1 MYDSIEKR
9 PAEHVNPP
17 QSAPQDGERAHT
29 VGQDT
34 SLSSNPSN
42 LQAMLLQAMEEEYGL
57 KKQGDLRET
66 AARGVS
72 GSGGAVPFQGEMEAQ
87 LGADFSKTRAHVGAN
102 ATEACEEMGAEAY
115 TRGEDIVFR
124 DTNPKKATVAHELTH
139 VVQQRGGVNLP
150 GGVGQPGDVYERKA
164 QAAERGER
172 KPGESPAKA
181 ADATASVTASVTAG
195 IQMKT
200 SEDGEWTSEE
210 RQVSQASA
218 TYYVG
223 ATTNPGYTF
232 DKGTGSGSAY
242 ERGDAGFAEEA
253 SAAAS
258 DMTMAAGKTGEIFSI
273 PKVLPYGDDLSKDS
287 DARAEEAVK
296 YSEKA
301 KDNRN
306 SMGIDRFNEI
316 SAWCADD
323 SEQLKLRQTEQES
336 RFQDYNGWTNLANQF
351 FASETRV
358 EALLQIYGVEDANLM
373 VDVLSKGLD
382 DVEATAKLDKAA
394 KNSAGVTETLDIPQ
408 PDETLAAGLD
418 DIEISLDELRTAYLG
433 FQAARLLDEKGAIG
447 KQDDDAEKR
456 LTDIKTTKE
465 VIGNVAKTIDGT
477 MGVMNGAGSAIASGA
492 NKARKGEA
500 MLNAYAAKLDR
511 MDGGTSNYATQHLS
525 FDASGDPIISDA
537 LTGGTLNTETGV
549 QKSPDPYEMNQESLT
564 LPTGVGGVL
573 VSAADFYY
581 KDEVDACLHEIAV
594 VQKKLDSVSKVIEVT
609 KQKAALEA
617 LASALTKTSKKL
629 AALEAATVSR
639 RNRLR
644 IFGQQLDSFA
654 SSPAREQVLE
664 QERGVCRGE
673 VGNEAAS
680 QGCSPMFEDDANS
693 QGTEPGEERYAAILT
708 VSGALDEAYQLGALA
723 AGRPG
728 MTEADWSEFNAGQHR
743 AHPPYPGLKTLK
755 TSTKESAQLV
765 AVRTHVR
772 EFERRW
778 QAFGPK
784 VAPLSQKLSGVLS
797 QLTRG

>member
-1 MYDSIEKR
+1 
-9 PAEHVNPP
+9 
-17 QSAPQDGERAHT
+17 
-29 VGQDT
+29 
-34 SLSSNPSN
+34 
-42 LQAMLLQAMEEEYGL
+42 ME
-57 KKQGDLRET
+57 
-66 AARGVS
+66 S
-72 GSGGAVPFQGEMEAQ
+72 
-87 LGADFSKTRAHVGAN
+87 
-102 ATEACEEMGAEAY
+102 
-115 TRGEDIVFR
+115 
-124 DTNPKKATVAHELTH
+124 KKA
-139 VVQQRGGVNLP
+139 GVW
-150 GGVGQPGDVYERKA
+150 GFYE
-164 QAAERGER
+164 G
-172 KPGESPAKA
+172 
-181 ADATASVTASVTAG
+181 
-195 IQMKT
+195 
-200 SEDGEWTSEE
+200 
-210 RQVSQASA
+210 
-218 TYYVG
+218 
-223 ATTNPGYTF
+223 
-232 DKGTGSGSAY
+232 
-242 ERGDAGFAEEA
+242 
-253 SAAAS
+253 
-258 DMTMAAGKTGEIFSI
+258 
-273 PKVLPYGDDLSKDS
+273 L
-287 DARAEEAVK
+287 
-296 YSEKA
+296 
-301 KDNRN
+301 
-306 SMGIDRFNEI
+306 
-316 SAWCADD
+316 
-323 SEQLKLRQTEQES
+323 
-336 RFQDYNGWTNLANQF
+336 
-351 FASETRV
+351 
-358 EALLQIYGVEDANLM
+358 NLM

-654 SSPAREQVLE
+654 SSQAREQVLE
-664 QERGVCRGE
+664 QERGVCDE
-673 VGNEAAS
+673 QAVGNVKSAQKCS
-680 QGCSPMFEDDANS
+680 QMFEDDANS

-728 MTEADWSEFNAGQHR
+728 MTEADWSAFSAGQHR
-743 AHPPYPGLKTLK
+743 AHPPYSGLKTLK
-755 TSTKESAQLV
+755 TSKKESAQLV
-765 AVRTHVR
+765 EVRKHIR